1 MDSSVVRG
9 WTKALKVRVHRY
21 SCYLYFPFVSTQ
33 IVACIASLPPVA
45 FMHDHSNCVQF
56 RTKVAQGKPYQLC
69 IHFNSTVRYQ
79 RKVSET
85 IRFNSVIFIFIILRW
100 RSDVTPACTVR
111 EVRSSGKIVA
121 QFMLSFLYTDLSQF
135 SINFVLMLFCTVWSQ
150 LYIFNNLQHIQ
161 YKELIDITRKLTTY
175 LPIANTSYNNS
186 YVQVRGP
193 RTVFARFRSKLHVRV
208 R

>member
-1 MDSSVVRG
+1 M
-9 WTKALKVRVHRY
+9 HRY

-45 FMHDHSNCVQF
+45 FMHDHSTCVQF

-69 IHFNSTVRYQ
+69 ICNESTARCGTKERYSTVRYQ

-85 IRFNSVIFIFIILRW
+85 IRFNIVIFIFIILRW
-100 RSDVTPACTVR
+100 RSDVNPACTVR

-135 SINFVLMLFCTVWSQ
+135 SINFVLMLFCTV
-150 LYIFNNLQHIQ
+150 
-161 YKELIDITRKLTTY
+161 
-175 LPIANTSYNNS
+175 
-186 YVQVRGP
+186 
-193 RTVFARFRSKLHVRV
+193 
-208 R
+208 

>member
-1 MDSSVVRG
+1 M
-9 WTKALKVRVHRY
+9 HRY

-45 FMHDHSNCVQF
+45 FMHDHSTCVQF

-69 IHFNSTVRYQ
+69 ICNGTVRYQ

-121 QFMLSFLYTDLSQF
+121 QFMLSFYIYRSVPVLNQLCAYVILYC
-135 SINFVLMLFCTVWSQ
+135 V
-150 LYIFNNLQHIQ
+150 
-161 YKELIDITRKLTTY
+161 K
-175 LPIANTSYNNS
+175 PIIY
-186 YVQVRGP
+186 
-193 RTVFARFRSKLHVRV
+193 F
-208 R
+208 

>member
-1 MDSSVVRG
+1 M
-9 WTKALKVRVHRY
+9 HRY

-45 FMHDHSNCVQF
+45 FMHDHSTCVQF

-69 IHFNSTVRYQ
+69 ICNGTVRYQ

-121 QFMLSFLYTDLSQF
+121 QFMLPFLYTELSQF
-135 SINFVLMLFCTVWSQ
+135 SINFVLMLFCTV
-150 LYIFNNLQHIQ
+150 
-161 YKELIDITRKLTTY
+161 
-175 LPIANTSYNNS
+175 
-186 YVQVRGP
+186 
-193 RTVFARFRSKLHVRV
+193 
-208 R
+208 